1 MTDDA
6 RNRPGLGSPGL
17 GSPGLESPVLEPPY
31 RTVVKPYGHAL
42 VELAR
47 RRPEIVCLSGDLTR
61 QCEIDLFQAAFP
73 DRFIH
78 AGMAEANMIGVAGA
92 LARSG
97 LIPFVHTFGVFATRR
112 PFDQIVNAVAYPH
125 LPVRIIG
132 FMPGVSSP
140 GGPSHQAIEDVAL
153 MRALPGMTVID
164 VADATETAQV
174 VAGIADLPGP
184 VYLRLKR
191 GEIPVIFPD
200 DHRLSLDNAQ
210 VLVDGRHATGL
221 ARGTTGGG
229 ATAGGGVTRGG
240 AETVGGAV
248 TGGGGVTRGGAETV
262 GGGVTRGGAETKG
275 GAETAGGAVTVGGAV
290 TSGGGVT
297 RGGAETV
304 GRGGMGVWSAS
315 TRDARGQLRA
325 PVAVPRSDVALL
337 VSGMM
342 VAPALAAARV
352 LRSAGIATLVLNIP
366 VIKPLDTATVLDVA
380 AATRTVITAENHS
393 TIGGLGSAVAETL
406 AESALPRPLH
416 RIGLTDTFAEGA
428 RTPTYLF
435 RKYGLTT
442 QHLINA
448 AWAALDQPGTPPRSQ
463 PLPAEEGEY
472 APV

>member
-1 MTDDA
+1 
-6 RNRPGLGSPGL
+6 
-17 GSPGLESPVLEPPY
+17 
-31 RTVVKPYGHAL
+31 
-42 VELAR
+42 
-47 RRPEIVCLSGDLTR
+47 
-61 QCEIDLFQAAFP
+61 
-73 DRFIH
+73 
-78 AGMAEANMIGVAGA
+78 
-92 LARSG
+92 
-97 LIPFVHTFGVFATRR
+97 
-112 PFDQIVNAVAYPH
+112 
-125 LPVRIIG
+125 
-132 FMPGVSSP
+132 
-140 GGPSHQAIEDVAL
+140 

-290 TSGGGVT
+290 TGGGGVT